1 MTHVLNTAQAPKV
14 SIVLPTHDR
23 LDFLREAVTSVL
35 RQTVVDWELIVVDDG
50 STDGTVAWLESLG
63 DPRIVVVAEPHCG
76 NPAALRNLG
85 VANAQSPWIALLD
98 SDDLWAPDKLEL
110 QLDRLVQNP
119 ARRWSCTGVSFIDD
133 HGSPIPQ
140 QGGKPYRAQSGWI
153 LEPLLTFSAAATTP
167 TLMIHRSLFDE
178 AGGFDERVLL
188 REDYDLELRLAARS
202 EIHALPE
209 SLTFIRH
216 HSGRTSSVTRVA
228 DLYRWNA
235 TVFRKFARETV
246 SRSLRTIGRRQCAA
260 QLILQARALSR
271 SGEHQSAVVASL
283 SAIRETPFRR
293 NVWRAAAGCVLRAFG
308 WSNDQERRAS
318 TSAS

>member
-1 MTHVLNTAQAPKV
+1 MTYALNTAQAPKV

-23 LDFLREAVTSVL
+23 LRFLREAVASVL
-35 RQTVVDWELIVVDDG
+35 AQTVVDWELVVVDDG
-50 STDGTVAWLESLG
+50 STDGSVAWLESLG
-63 DPRIVVVAEPHCG
+63 DPRIVVVTQPHSG

-85 VANAQSPWIALLD
+85 VANAQAPWIAFLD
-98 SDDLWAPDKLEL
+98 SDDLWAPQKLEL
-110 QLDRLVQNP
+110 QLARLTANP
-119 ARRWSCTGVSFIDD
+119 ASRWSCTGVSFIDD
-133 HGSPIPQ
+133 QGHPIAQ

-153 LEPLLTFSAAATTP
+153 LEQLLTFSAAATTP

-209 SLTFIRH
+209 SLTLIRH
-216 HSGRTSSVTRVA
+216 HGGRTSSLARVA

-235 TVFRKFARETV
+235 TVFRKFARTAANRE
-246 SRSLRTIGRRQCAA
+246 LRTIGRRQCAV
-260 QLILQARALSR
+260 QQIECARALSR
-271 SGEHQSAVVASL
+271 SGQHRSALAACF

-293 NVWRAAAGCVLRAFG
+293 NVWRAAAGCALRALG
-308 WSNDQERRAS
+308 WTNDQRRAS
-318 TSAS
+318 SNVS